1 MINVKAV
8 QETIVRRLRPFDDE
22 LEVADVVAR
31 EMFLFD
37 EIDEVRAV
45 ARRVIQQ
52 RDQESQATCDR
63 R

>member
-22 LEVADVVAR
+22 LELADVVAR

-52 RDQESQATCDR
+52 RDQELQATCDR